1 MGQARA
7 VLEKPTLRVQVHL
20 DCLGNQH
27 RGTPPRLL
35 SAEPGASLKKPGDE
49 REKEGTFFQMPSQ
62 IGTGKLLPNSV
73 CTK

>member
-7 VLEKPTLRVQVHL
+7 VLGKPTLRVQVH
-20 DCLGNQH
+20 
-27 RGTPPRLL
+27 RGTPPPLL